1 MTTDTK
7 TESTDEI
14 IARRSADID
23 ATRASNN
30 EHRKVFVLPPGPKP
44 TEKNGYDHRANMAAT
59 RQYAIS
65 QGMRP
70 TDDVRH
76 VSTAAFGPGGKSWAL
91 TYAVPVQPVEKIEG
105 DEWREAVEV
114 EVITDNETD
123 TEGHVPNATG
133 DASDKPTPTPE
144 PDADAAG
151 KKTAK

>member
-1 MTTDTK
+1 RSLGAHRRGHPQGARAHRGRVHRAPGARALRARQARRLGKRGGPSLEASPRPRHHSGERRQTMTTDTK

-65 QGMRP
+65 Q
-70 TDDVRH
+70 
-76 VSTAAFGPGGKSWAL
+76 
-91 TYAVPVQPVEKIEG
+91 
-105 DEWREAVEV
+105 
-114 EVITDNETD
+114 
-123 TEGHVPNATG
+123 
-133 DASDKPTPTPE
+133 
-144 PDADAAG
+144 
-151 KKTAK
+151 